1 MRHQRIFVC
10 LGLLLILLVMGNFAR
25 AQDLSEYSFCID
37 PGHGGSEPGAIGPTG
52 LTEKEI
58 NLTTSFYFRDSLEAA
73 GATVYMTRVDD
84 ISLSLSARTN
94 LANTMAVD
102 RCLSIHHNASPTSS
116 ANYTGVHIYLDTPEI
131 DKHMASKIVTRLD
144 EVLNIGVVSTN
155 CGTRGVRA
163 NNFHMVRE
171 TNMPS
176 TLSEISFISNPAE
189 ELRLRDSTYLN
200 TNATAHFIGLAE
212 HMETSPDP
220 PPPTLEIPELISVLN
235 DSTGTQA
242 VISWW
247 RHSVETMLGYRLY
260 RSMDGTNWGAPIL
273 FEDTLT
279 PEDTTVTIDSL
290 EIDQVYYFKMIALD
304 TTYDAHESD
313 FSNTYCLKT
322 TPTRPPVLIVDGFDR
337 RSSWLTPG
345 HPFAG
350 WNGRSLDKLDILF
363 ETCSNDAAGQEVD
376 LVNYDALIWIL
387 GDEGTSDETFDIREQ
402 DNVRSYLENG
412 GKLFV
417 SGSEIGYDL
426 DRGTSGDKAFYNDY
440 LKASYVG
447 DDAGDY
453 TVTGLAVTIFE
464 SLAFSYGQT
473 YEEDYPDYINA
484 SGGSIVCL
492 DYTASRHAGV
502 QYQGTFGSGAAEG
515 KVVNIA
521 FPWETIGSEG
531 ARDQIMSRVMN
542 FFGYQTGVVQ
552 ELADGSTVPGEFRLY
567 QNYPNPF
574 NPSTDSRYRI
584 PSTARV
590 TVRIFNVRG
599 QTVRTLLNEKQL
611 AGWYT
616 LRWDGRDDHG
626 TSVASGTYFCQVGTG
641 PHLATRKMAL
651 IR

>member
-1 MRHQRIFVC
+1 MQSKRLLAP
-10 LGLLLILLVMGNFAR
+10 LGALLVVILFGGPAP
-25 AQDLSEYSFCID
+25 AQDLTEYSFCVD
-37 PGHGGSEPGAIGPTG
+37 PGHGGEDPGAIGPTG
-52 LTEKEI
+52 LTEKEV
-58 NLTTSFYFRDSLEAA
+58 NLTTSLDFRDSLVVH
-73 GATVYMTRVDD
+73 GATVYITREEDVY
-84 ISLSLSARTN
+84 LSLSARTN
-94 LANTMAVD
+94 LANAMAVD

-144 EVLNIGVVSTN
+144 QVLNIGVVSTN

-176 TLSEISFISNPAE
+176 SLSEISFISNPAE

-247 RHSVETMLGYRLY
+247 RHPVETMLGYRLY
-260 RSMDGTNWGAPIL
+260 RSMDGINWGAPIL
-273 FEDTLT
+273 YEDALT
-279 PEDTTVTIDSL
+279 PDDTTVTIDSL
-290 EIDQVYYFKMIALD
+290 ETDQVYYFRMIALD

-313 FSNTYCLKT
+313 FSNMYCLKT
-322 TPTRPPVLIVDGFDR
+322 TASRPPVLIVDGFDR

-345 HPFAG
+345 HPFASL
-350 WNGRSLDKLDILF
+350 NGYALDKLDILF

-376 LVNYDALIWIL
+376 LINYDALIWIL
-387 GDEGTSDETFDIREQ
+387 GDEGTTDETFDIREQ
-402 DNVRSYLENG
+402 DIVKTYLENG

-417 SGSEIGYDL
+417 TGSEIGYDL

-447 DDAGDY
+447 DDSGDY
-453 TVTGLAVTIFE
+453 TVTGLAGTIFE
-464 SLAFSYGQT
+464 SLSFSYGQT
-473 YEEDYPDYINA
+473 YQEDYPDYINA
-484 SGGSIVCL
+484 SGGSIICL

-502 QYQGTFGSGAAEG
+502 QYQGTFGSGTAEG

-531 ARDQIMSRVMN
+531 ARDEIMSRVMN
-542 FFGYQTGVVQ
+542 FFGYQTGVAQ
-552 ELADGSTVPGEFRLY
+552 ELTDGPSVPGEFRLL

-574 NPSTDSRYRI
+574 NPSTEISYRI
-584 PSTARV
+584 PETAQV
-590 TVRIFNVRG
+590 NISIFNVRG
-599 QTVRTLLNEKQL
+599 QRVRTLLREKQP
-611 AGWYT
+611 AGFYT
-616 LRWDGRDDHG
+616 LRWDGRDEGGHM
-626 TSVASGTYFCQVGTG
+626 VASGIYFCQLQAGSQR
-641 PHLATRKMAL
+641 ATMRMSM